1 MCNVTYIKN
10 EKVIDI
16 FVKKDV
22 LYICNKLVE
31 GVLFCNMMHKKVL
44 PFEESIISFSPNM
57 DHFLSVLEN
66 QHNITFP
73 WILENYIDLIIRKD
87 ESNPPVF
94 EFLDYNKIWWTCPFV
109 HVSRIER
116 QAFEVF
122 GNLQETI
129 TALLER
135 DFYLFFLVDT
145 YYIENYITYK
155 KEHVVHD
162 IFVYGF
168 EEEYVYASDYFDF
181 RYKKREKVSFNS
193 LIEGYQKMPKTWD
206 YGRGVV
212 LFKNEQIANNITLF
226 QYKESMGGQLDVEKV
241 GYQMD
246 RNLVK
251 NKLRRFL
258 DSPVYVNCVTPT
270 IFDYRLGYTTGFAVF
285 EVLRKSM
292 TNEGEVTPKDMHLV
306 CCHVKLMLE
315 RVKYLMQIEPDKEL
329 KMLEGEFE
337 KNLYE
342 IDIIKKMCIKEML
355 IEKRNTEKII
365 LRFDYFLDMYKNA
378 LEKLC
383 EFL

>member
-1 MCNVTYIKN
+1 
-10 EKVIDI
+10 
-16 FVKKDV
+16 
-22 LYICNKLVE
+22 
-31 GVLFCNMMHKKVL
+31 MMHKKVL
-44 PFEESIISFSPNM
+44 PFKESIISFSPNM

-129 TALLER
+129 IALLER
-135 DFYLFFLVDT
+135 NFYLFFLVDT

-162 IFVYGF
+162 IFVYGY
-168 EEEYVYASDYFDF
+168 EEGYVYASDYFDF
-181 RYKKREKVSFNS
+181 RYKKREKVLFNS
-193 LIEGYQKMPKTWD
+193 LIEGYQKMPKAWD

-226 QYKESMGGQLDVEKV
+226 QYKESMGGQFDVEKA
-241 GYQMD
+241 GYRMD

-251 NKLRRFL
+251 NKLKRFL